1 MAQQLT
7 HNMWENLK
15 NAALG
20 MVDGSE
26 SIPESIMKVITDLT
40 HDSQEMEDYGV
51 FNINLDQ
58 LFYSIIDR
66 VTYKVETASLERRDI
81 WGDLNDTL
89 HRIIGHLTGKFAD
102 LKDFFHKTIKAGA
115 EQLKPHIGNI
125 KKLAQDLLNNVS
137 VVSKTV
143 AEQALEFFK
152 PFKAQLGDLWNQLVD
167 RIHKRF
173 HDIANPA
180 IDGF

>member
-15 NAALG
+15 NAALR
-20 MVDGSE
+20 MVDVSE
-26 SIPESIMKVITDLT
+26 SIPESIMKFITDLT
-40 HDSQEMEDYGV
+40 HDSQEMEDFGV

-58 LFYSIIDR
+58 LFDSIIDR

-81 WGDLNDTL
+81 WGSLNDTL
-89 HRIIGHLTGKFAD
+89 HRIIGHLSGKFAD
-102 LKDFFHKTIKAGA
+102 LKDFFHKTIKNGA
-115 EQLKPHIGNI
+115 EQLKPHLGNI
-125 KKLAQDLLNNVS
+125 KKLAQDFLNNVT

-152 PFKAQLGDLWNQLVD
+152 PFRAQLGDLWDQLVEKIF
-167 RIHKRF
+167 RRF
-173 HDIANPA
+173 HDIPKP
-180 IDGF
+180 DTY